1 MLYSILDSQNIIFGR
16 YVMTALFIII
26 ALFGLASF
34 WGATSE
40 KPALRFFHHINPL
53 RKLGEHYPKVFGLP
67 IFVMAIAIPFPL
79 TRYFVDVSLGF
90 FFLAAGYAYISWLDT
105 VTKKDETSPEK

>member
-1 MLYSILDSQNIIFGR
+1 
-16 YVMTALFIII
+16 MTVLFVFI

-40 KPALRFFHHINPL
+40 KPVARFFHRINPL

-67 IFVMAIAIPFPL
+67 IFVMAIAVPFPL
-79 TRYFVDVSLGF
+79 TSFFVDAVVAA
-90 FFLAAGYAYISWLDT
+90 FFLAAGYGYISWLGDIA
-105 VTKKDETSPEK
+105 KKERTSSEK